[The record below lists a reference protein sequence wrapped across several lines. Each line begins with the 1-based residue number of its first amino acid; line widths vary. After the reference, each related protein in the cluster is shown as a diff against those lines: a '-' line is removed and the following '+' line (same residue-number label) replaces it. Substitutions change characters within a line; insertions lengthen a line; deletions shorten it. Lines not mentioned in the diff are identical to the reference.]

1 MSHEKLKSR
10 IQRCVGILTTIWSRK
25 AVNRNVLA
33 KRYHCSTRMISE
45 DLALLREVGFPIKY
59 EKGGYTLSLAELQI
73 PPLPL
78 SEEQILALFIGSQ
91 LMVLSPLE
99 GHAGEAVNTLLSV
112 FPEET
117 RTYLRNLT
125 DRICIAPGAG
135 VGDAEII
142 FNLYRAVSE
151 CRSIRIKYQA
161 LSTRQEEIHDVDP
174 YGIYIKDR
182 ASSYMVGY
190 SYGAYQTLR
199 RFKICRIQELEFRGL
214 RFTYPKDF
222 SIRREMAHGFWSGD
236 REYQVLIRFAPS
248 IVQLVKEREPA
259 ERIEMQPDGSA
270 YVRKT
275 VKNLK
280 EVLWDILRYEA
291 DAEVLEPEEL
301 REMVKASIERMRR
314 VYANDG

>member
-10 IQRCVGILTTIWSRK
+10 IQRCIGILTTIWSRK
-25 AVNRNVLA
+25 GVNRNVLA
-33 KRYHCSTRMISE
+33 KRYRCSTRMISE
-45 DLALLREVGFPIKY
+45 DLALLREAGFPITY

-78 SEEQILALFIGSQ
+78 SHEQILALFIGSQ

-99 GHAGEAVNTLLSV
+99 GYAHEAIHALLSV

-117 RTYLRNLT
+117 RTYLCNLT

-135 VGDAEII
+135 VGDAEIT

-151 CRSIRIKYQA
+151 CRSVRIKYQA

-190 SYGAYQTLR
+190 SYGTYQAIR

-214 RFTYPKDF
+214 CFTYPKDF
-222 SIRREMAHGFWSGD
+222 SIRKEMAHGFWSGD
-236 REYQVLIRFAPS
+236 REYRVLIRFAPS

-259 ERIEMQPDGSA
+259 ERIEVQPDGSA

-275 VKNLK
+275 VRNLK

-291 DAEVLEPEEL
+291 NAEVLEPEEL
-301 REMVKASIERMRR
+301 REMIKESLSKMRR
-314 VYANDG
+314 VYEE